1 MGCCV
6 TRETNFSDSKDLNI
20 IYKDPTL
27 PPTPKTPQIHQVI
40 TPTPSQFE
48 ETSHNKLSSQS
59 VHIHKVITPTPSQ
72 FEETPHNKLSS
83 HSSQPAVS
91 SPIKSPNSSSDS
103 LKTSSSNEPSHKETS
118 SLPSPKEEIIFPSAI
133 PETKSEVPNR
143 ANLEERI
150 SPKPQDAKIIFPG
163 AEETPGDMLSYG
175 DIIILTHKNTWNSL
189 HSHNHHYMSGSM
201 GQQVVCL
208 SDRNDNDMWKICRAS
223 KDETENDAVR
233 YGTVIR
239 LKHKATK
246 AYLSSSEGVPSPY
259 SNQQEITCDKKA
271 SEKCD
276 WIMEPTDEFLGE
288 EWTSDHDIKLK
299 HAQTGKYLQSGDIH
313 FNLGHGNLQEVFGS
327 DQSEGDEI
335 WIIELKTC

>member
-6 TRETNFSDSKDLNI
+6 TRETKFTDYIDINTIPKDL
-20 IYKDPTL
+20 TL
-27 PPTPKTPQIHQVI
+27 PPTPKSP
-40 TPTPSQFE
+40 
-48 ETSHNKLSSQS
+48 
-59 VHIHKVITPTPSQ
+59 HIHKAFTPRSQPTPLR
-72 FEETPHNKLSS
+72 FEETPQAKLSS
-83 HSSQPAVS
+83 LPETHTSPHSSLPVSS
-91 SPIKSPNSSSDS
+91 SPIKSPSSSSDS
-103 LKTSSSNEPSHKETS
+103 LKTSSSNEPSYNEVS
-118 SLPSPKEEIIFPSAI
+118 NLPSPKQEIIFPPPV
-133 PETKSEVPNR
+133 PEPKSEIPYR

-150 SPKPQDAKIIFPG
+150 SPRPQDDKLIFPG
-163 AEETPGDMLSYG
+163 PEETPGDMLRYG

-189 HSHNHHYMSGSM
+189 YSHKHHYMSGSM

-208 SDRNDNDMWKICRAS
+208 SDRNDNDMWKICRGN

-246 AYLSSSEGVPSPY
+246 AYLSSTEGVPSPY
-259 SNQQEITCDKKA
+259 SNEQEITCDKEA

-327 DQSEGDEI
+327 DQIEGDEV
-335 WIIELKTC
+335 WIIELKTS

>member
-6 TRETNFSDSKDLNI
+6 TRETNFTDSKDLNTI
-20 IYKDPTL
+20 SMNQTI
-27 PPTPKTPQIHQVI
+27 PPTPKSPHIHKAFTPPSR
-40 TPTPSQFE
+40 PTPS
-48 ETSHNKLSSQS
+48 H
-59 VHIHKVITPTPSQ
+59 
-72 FEETPHNKLSS
+72 FEETPQHNLPSQS
-83 HSSQPAVS
+83 ESHSLPHSSQQVVS

-103 LKTSSSNEPSHKETS
+103 LKTSSSNEPSCNEIS
-118 SLPSPKEEIIFPSAI
+118 NLLSPKQEITFPHTT
-133 PETKSEVPNR
+133 PETYQDVHYR

-150 SPKPQDAKIIFPG
+150 SPRSQDAKIIFPG
-163 AEETPGDMLSYG
+163 LEETPGDMLSYG

-189 HSHNHHYMSGSM
+189 YSHNHHYMSGSM

-223 KDETENDAVR
+223 KDEKENDAVR

-239 LKHKATK
+239 LKHIATK

-259 SNQQEITCDKKA
+259 SNQQEITCDKQA

-299 HAQTGKYLQSGDIH
+299 HAQTGKYIQSGDIH

-327 DQSEGDEI
+327 DQSEGDEV
-335 WIIELKTC
+335 WIIELKTS